1 VPPDPTELQIAAV
14 APVILGWHFFGYDER
29 HETDATGGV
38 AARGAAVILGVGGCT
53 LRAFLV
59 CALLAA
65 ATASAQDLEPR
76 AYSYV
81 PPGMDF
87 LVVGYGYAKGSV
99 STDPALPIED
109 AKLAQSTSVLAWA
122 RSFGLWGRVAKV
134 DVIVPCSSL
143 SGSARVAGEEI
154 ERHISGLGDP
164 RLRLTWIFHGA
175 PVPSSAERR
184 PGDLVVGASVQ
195 VTGPAGQYDD
205 SRVVNLGSNRWAV
218 KPELGMSKAWGPVS
232 LELASAVT
240 FFQDNRDFL
249 GQTREQDPLYAFQ
262 AHLVYSFR
270 RALWVALDGTYYL
283 GGRTRVGDIRNDDLQ
298 RNTRAGVTFA
308 MPLSARQSL
317 KLNAS
322 TGVST
327 RFGGDWDAAGLAW
340 QVRWAGP

>member
-1 VPPDPTELQIAAV
+1 MALTRWAFVAEL
-14 APVILGWHFFGYDER
+14 
-29 HETDATGGV
+29 
-38 AARGAAVILGVGGCT
+38 GAAVIPDAGGCA

-65 ATASAQDLEPR
+65 AAASAQDLEPR
-76 AYSYV
+76 AYSNV
-81 PPGMDF
+81 PVGVDF
-87 LVVGYGYAKGSV
+87 LVVGYGYTEGAV

-109 AKLAQSTSVLAWA
+109 AKLAQSISLMAWS
-122 RSFGLWGRVAKV
+122 RSFGLLGRLAKI
-134 DVIVPCSSL
+134 DLIAPYSWL

-154 ERHISGLGDP
+154 ERHVSGLGDP

-175 PVPSSAERR
+175 PALSFEEWRR
-184 PGDLVVGASVQ
+184 RTEDLVAGASVQ
-195 VTGPAGQYDD
+195 VAAPAGQYDD
-205 SRVVNLGSNRWAV
+205 DRVVNLGANRWAV
-218 KPELGMSKAWGPVS
+218 KPELGIAKTWGPVS

-283 GGRTRVGDIRNDDLQ
+283 GGRTRVGGIRNDDLQ
-298 RNTRAGVTFA
+298 RSTRTGVTSS
-308 MPLSARQSL
+308 MPLTARQSL
-317 KLNAS
+317 KLYAS

-327 RFGGDWDAAGLAW
+327 RVGGDWNTVGLAW
-340 QVRWAGP
+340 QIRWAGL

>member
-1 VPPDPTELQIAAV
+1 MELKRWAFV
-14 APVILGWHFFGYDER
+14 AEL
-29 HETDATGGV
+29 
-38 AARGAAVILGVGGCT
+38 GAAVSTGFGGRA

-59 CALLAA
+59 CTLLAA

-81 PPGMDF
+81 PTGVDF
-87 LVVGYGYAKGSV
+87 LVVGYGYTEGSV
-99 STDPALPIED
+99 ATDPALPITD
-109 AKLAQSTSVLAWA
+109 AKLAQSTSLLAWS
-122 RSFGLWGRVAKV
+122 RSFGLLGRVAKV
-134 DVIVPCSSL
+134 DVIVPYSWL

-154 ERHISGLGDP
+154 ERHVSGLGDP

-175 PVPSSAERR
+175 PALSPEERR
-184 PGDLVVGASVQ
+184 RQPGDLVVGASVQ
-195 VTGPAGQYDD
+195 VMAPAGQYNDE
-205 SRVVNLGSNRWAV
+205 RVVNLGTNRWAV

-240 FFQDNRDFL
+240 LFQDNGDFL

-270 RALWVALDGTYYL
+270 RALWAALDGTYYL
-283 GGRTRVGDIRNDDLQ
+283 GGRTRVGGIRNDDLQ
-298 RNTRAGVTFA
+298 RSTRTGVTFS

-317 KLNAS
+317 KLYAS

-327 RFGGDWDAAGLAW
+327 RIGGDWDTVGLAW
-340 QVRWAGP
+340 QIRRGGP

>member
-1 VPPDPTELQIAAV
+1 MK
-14 APVILGWHFFGYDER
+14 
-29 HETDATGGV
+29 
-38 AARGAAVILGVGGCT
+38 

-65 ATASAQDLEPR
+65 APASAQDLEPR

-87 LVVGYGYAKGSV
+87 LVVGYGYTEGSV
-99 STDPALPIED
+99 ETDPALPIED
-109 AKLAQSTSVLAWA
+109 AKLAQSTSLLAWSH
-122 RSFGLWGRVAKV
+122 SFGLLGRVAKV
-134 DVIVPCSSL
+134 DVIVPCARL

-175 PVPSSAERR
+175 HSVEERSRR
-184 PGDLVVGASVQ
+184 PGDLLVGASVQ
-195 VTGPAGQYDD
+195 VMAPAGQYDD
-205 SRVVNLGSNRWAV
+205 TRVVNLGTNRWAV
-218 KPELGMSKAWGPVS
+218 KPELGVSKAWGAVS

-283 GGRTRVGDIRNDDLQ
+283 GGRTRVGEIRNDDLQ
-298 RNTRAGVTFA
+298 RSTRAGATFS
-308 MPLSARQSL
+308 MPLSVRQSL
-317 KLNAS
+317 KLYAS

-327 RFGGDWDAAGLAW
+327 RVGGDWDTVGLAW
-340 QVRWAGP
+340 QMRWAGP